1 MKPLVHTLQIVELT
15 STLVLIVVA
24 ERKRV
29 MRTKDVTGI
38 EDLDG
43 YNLQR
48 SQKVKEYNI
57 F

>member
-1 MKPLVHTLQIVELT
+1 MKLLVYTLQNAELT
-15 STLVLIVVA
+15 STLVLMVVA

-29 MRTKDVTGI
+29 MRIRV

-48 SQKVKEYNI
+48 SQTVKEYNI

>member
-1 MKPLVHTLQIVELT
+1 MKLLVYTLQNAELT
-15 STLVLIVVA
+15 STLVLMVVA

-29 MRTKDVTGI
+29 MRMKDVKRV

-48 SQKVKEYNI
+48 SQTVKEYNI